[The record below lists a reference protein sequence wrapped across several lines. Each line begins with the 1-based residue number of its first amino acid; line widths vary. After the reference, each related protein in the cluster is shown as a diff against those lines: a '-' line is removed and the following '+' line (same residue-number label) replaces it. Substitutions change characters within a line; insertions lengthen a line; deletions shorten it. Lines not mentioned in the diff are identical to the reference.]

1 MADKNNKQA
10 LINLLSIH
18 FDNIQLDP
26 FEMIDALASVRNSNI
41 SFYVIYKSNHPSD
54 YDVLQLFKKIDASPK
69 ANVILQNSIVIITST
84 SNGYEF
90 AIMSYCDYGRSY
102 LNKNIKWRQYSDSVN
117 IEWLNQQLKLK
128 RDYIALLPQNMWKI
142 KKTIFLNSDEINE
155 AEIIYFRTLTEEY
168 RMTTPDDLSEEQ
180 RFYRTLNGIPEEEY
194 PKDKL
199 DEIIYQKVVETYP
212 NAKVKSETFLFSTD
226 LANIRSK
233 KEKLSS
239 SFKLYFFAIS
249 YNTSNIP
256 IIKENTQLN
265 IDVDLLYYSN
275 IFGKNNIIPINQII
289 QTDDNLINTINHQKD
304 TYQPISTI
312 NI

>member
-1 MADKNNKQA
+1 MANKNNKQA

-102 LNKNIKWRQYSDSVN
+102 LNKNIKWRQYSDAVN
-117 IEWLNQQLKLK
+117 IEWLNQQLKTK
-128 RDYIALLPQNMWKI
+128 RDYIALLPQDMWKI
-142 KKTIFLNSDEINE
+142 KKTIFLNTDEINE
-155 AEIIYFRTLTEEY
+155 AEIIYFRTLTKKY
-168 RMTTPDDLSEEQ
+168 RMTTSNELSEEE

-194 PKDKL
+194 PQDELDK
-199 DEIIYQKVVETYP
+199 IIYQKVVETYP

-226 LANIRSK
+226 LANIRIK
-233 KEKLSS
+233 KEKLLFS
-239 SFKLYFFAIS
+239 LELCFFAIS
-249 YNTSNIP
+249 YNTSNLPVIN
-256 IIKENTQLN
+256 ENSQLN
-265 IDVDLLYYSN
+265 INVDLLYYPN
-275 IFGKNNIIPINQII
+275 IFGKNNIIPINPIV
-289 QTDDNLINTINHQKD
+289 QTDDNLMITINHQKE
-304 TYQPISTI
+304 TYQPISNI